1 MAEISSK
8 QVRYIH
14 GMVGQLI
21 DSNKFQD
28 RHSLW
33 EQLELLPETTIKE
46 LDTKQGSKVIKA
58 LKQLTEN

>member
-1 MAEISSK
+1 
-8 QVRYIH
+8 
-14 GMVGQLI
+14 MVGQLI
-21 DSNKFQD
+21 DSNKFKD

-46 LDTKQGSKVIKA
+46 LDTKQGSQVIKA